1 MFSDLGIVIV
11 NLDLKEITRACIHSL
26 LISGADLRQ
35 IILVDN
41 GSQDNSVEFLRE
53 QFGPDMSIV
62 QVEKNLGYA
71 HGLNLGIPMAL
82 QNGAKW
88 LLLMNNDVEV
98 AEDFFSELEKAT
110 HSPFAIISPLILY
123 YDLPNQIWYGGDLLI
138 PGTLIGLRLHKN
150 KDVRSLRL
158 PDLQKVDFAH
168 GCAMLVRCDV
178 IEKIGLFN
186 DSSVIY
192 AEEVDFIWRAR
203 QAGFKV
209 AVANR
214 ARMWHKI
221 SALMGKQK
229 PRQRFLRVR
238 NQIRFYRRF
247 SSPIQ
252 FPIMFVFSLFR
263 TLWISADDIWRK
275 QTDLLS
281 PLWKAWQLGWFSDKL
296 NDLDASQW

>member
-123 YDLPNQIWYGGDLLI
+123 YDLPNQIWYGGDLLKATTANLELTY
-138 PGTLIGLRLHKN
+138 PGVSTITTSTMTASTTANYYIISPGY
-150 KDVRSLRL
+150 S
-158 PDLQKVDFAH
+158 
-168 GCAMLVRCDV
+168 G
-178 IEKIGLFN
+178 
-186 DSSVIY
+186 SVTY
-192 AEEVDFIWRAR
+192 
-203 QAGFKV
+203 
-209 AVANR
+209 
-214 ARMWHKI
+214 
-221 SALMGKQK
+221 
-229 PRQRFLRVR
+229 
-238 NQIRFYRRF
+238 
-247 SSPIQ
+247 
-252 FPIMFVFSLFR
+252 
-263 TLWISADDIWRK
+263 
-275 QTDLLS
+275 
-281 PLWKAWQLGWFSDKL
+281 
-296 NDLDASQW
+296 